1 MGCLSPDIVPGG
13 GSGLDGGGGGD
24 GDGDGDGG
32 GNDGGEGE
40 ARGEVPTFFS
50 LAGILS
56 SGSMNWLN
64 RSILAMVF
72 WGASRE
78 ASVANFP
85 FSDKI
90 TKGPNDV
97 LSIFPPFL

>member
-24 GDGDGDGG
+24 
-32 GNDGGEGE
+32 DGGEGE
-40 ARGEVPTFFS
+40 ARGEVPTFLS

-56 SGSMNWLN
+56 SGSMNLLK
-64 RSILAMVF
+64 RSMLAMVF

-90 TKGPNDV
+90 TKGPYDER
-97 LSIFPPFL
+97 SILPPFL